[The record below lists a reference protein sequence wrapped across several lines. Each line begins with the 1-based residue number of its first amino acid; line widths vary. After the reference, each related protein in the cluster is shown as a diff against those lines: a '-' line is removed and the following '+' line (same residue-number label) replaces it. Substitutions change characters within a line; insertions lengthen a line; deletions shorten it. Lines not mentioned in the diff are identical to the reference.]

1 MKTNSSSLPIQRF
14 HIDPQSGI
22 AFTIKQGQ
30 VIRII
35 DVEGE
40 QVSDLFCFAQDNIE
54 EHLSSGHTTDYNGK
68 LYLSKGD
75 TLYSNR
81 SNPMFS
87 IIDDQVGKHIML
99 YAPCSQEMFDKSY
112 GVAEAHSNCLDN
124 LVSNLKNYGIQA
136 SDITIPFNIF
146 MNIKISKQGKISIQS
161 PLSKASDYI
170 ELRAEMNMIV
180 GITACSA
187 GTCNNFKWTS
197 IEVEMY
203 SGQETEDQPPAAQ

>member
-1 MKTNSSSLPIQRF
+1 MNSNNSSPQIQRY

-22 AFTIKQGQ
+22 AFTIKAGQ
-30 VIRII
+30 IIRII

-40 QVSDLFCFAQDNIE
+40 QVSDLFCFSEGDKE
-54 EHLSSGHTTDYNGK
+54 EYLSSGHTTDYNGK
-68 LYLSKGD
+68 LFLSKGD

-81 SNPMFS
+81 SNPMFT

-99 YAPCSQEMFDKSY
+99 YAPCSQKMFEKSY
-112 GVAEAHSNCLDN
+112 GVTEAHPNCLDN
-124 LVSNLKNYGIQA
+124 LASNLKNYGIPA

-146 MNIKISKQGKISIQS
+146 MNIKISKKGKITIQS
-161 PLSKASDYI
+161 PLSKAGDYI
-170 ELRAEMNMIV
+170 ELRAEMDMIV

-187 GTCNNFKWTS
+187 GSCNNFKWTS

-203 SGQETEDQPPAAQ
+203 SE

>member
-1 MKTNSSSLPIQRF
+1 MNTNSSSLPIKRF
-14 HIDPQSGI
+14 KIDPQSGI

-35 DVEGE
+35 DLEGE

-75 TLYSNR
+75 TLYSSR

-99 YAPCSQEMFDKSY
+99 YAPCSQVMFEKSY

-136 SDITIPFNIF
+136 SDISIPFNIF
-146 MNIKISKQGKISIQS
+146 MNINISKQGKITIHS
-161 PLSKASDYI
+161 PLSKAGDFI

-187 GTCNNFKWTS
+187 GSCNNFKWTS

-203 SGQETEDQPPAAQ
+203 SGQD

>member
-1 MKTNSSSLPIQRF
+1 MNTNSSSLPIKRF
-14 HIDPQSGI
+14 KIDPQSGI

-75 TLYSNR
+75 TLYSNQ

-99 YAPCSQEMFDKSY
+99 YAPCSQVMFEKSY

-124 LVSNLKNYGIQA
+124 LVSNFKKYGIQA

-146 MNIKISKQGKISIQS
+146 MHIKISRQGKITIQS
-161 PLSKASDYI
+161 PLSKAGDFI
-170 ELRAEMNMIV
+170 ELRAEMDMIV
-180 GITACSA
+180 GVTACSA
-187 GTCNNFKWTS
+187 GSCNNFKWTS
-197 IEVEMY
+197 IEIEMY
-203 SGQETEDQPPAAQ
+203 SEQA

>member
-1 MKTNSSSLPIQRF
+1 MIDNDMKTNSSSLPIQRF

-40 QVSDLFCFAQDNIE
+40 QVSDLFCFAHDNIE

-81 SNPMFS
+81 SNRMFS
-87 IIDDQVGKHIML
+87 ITDDQVGKHIML
-99 YAPCSQEMFDKSY
+99 YAPCSQVMFEKSY

-146 MNIKISKQGKISIQS
+146 MNIKISKQGKITIQS
-161 PLSKASDYI
+161 PISIAGDYI
-170 ELRAEMNMIV
+170 ELRAEMDMIV
-180 GITACSA
+180 GVTACSA
-187 GTCNNFKWTS
+187 GSCNNFKWTS
-197 IEVEMY
+197 IEVELY
-203 SGQETEDQPPAAQ
+203 

>member
-1 MKTNSSSLPIQRF
+1 MNTNSSPLPIKRF

-30 VIRII
+30 LIRII

-40 QVSDLFCFAQDNIE
+40 QVSDLFCFAQGEIE

-68 LYLSKGD
+68 LFLSKGD

-81 SNPMFS
+81 SNPMFT

-99 YAPCSQEMFDKSY
+99 YAPCSQVMFEKSY

-124 LVSNLKNYGIQA
+124 LVSNLKNYGIQT

-146 MNIKISKQGKISIQS
+146 MNIKISKQGKITIQS
-161 PLSKASDYI
+161 PLSKAGDFI
-170 ELRAEMNMIV
+170 ELRAEMDMIV
-180 GITACSA
+180 GVTACSA
-187 GTCNNFKWTS
+187 GSCNNFKWTS

-203 SGQETEDQPPAAQ
+203 